1 MAKISR
7 KDTIN
12 MAIRFVEG
20 ATNVDLA
27 NEFDVT
33 TNTIN
38 TIKSKPYWQ
47 PLVDSVLAKYVD
59 FMVKRH
65 LDKKIS

>member
-1 MAKISR
+1 
-7 KDTIN
+7 

-20 ATNVDLA
+20 ATNVQLA
-27 NEFDVT
+27 DEFDVT

-47 PLVDSVLAKYVD
+47 PLVDLVLSKYVD
-59 FMVKRH
+59 FMVKSH
-65 LDKKIS
+65 LDDKFS